1 MLAPSLARYLYTSF
15 TALRLDLDDYL
26 QTLTATVPH
35 RPHQPRAEPQDI
47 VDPGSQNEIRA

>member
-35 RPHQPRAEPQDI
+35 RPHQP
-47 VDPGSQNEIRA
+47 GQNPKT